1 MQSESNNLVI
11 LNYAVCITIRYIRF
25 DDHMRVYGF
34 ICIYRYTMIMIIYT
48 YSLSRPNH
56 QPGGSGRTVV
66 HIFCWSLSLKPLNIL
81 YNTKSRRIG
90 FLTFTTY
97 VTQMISW
104 WLDATIP
111 SPRRSLPGQS
121 KCSSDPFHGFGRLFD
136 VRIQVD
142 TVCKKNMCLCNNGD
156 WMNLQVEWL
165 RLQDVVMPE
174 AMAVHGRSRPRSMY
188 NEHQSFYY
196 VIETSTTYEKPT
208 NSGGSLIQDDPRLK
222 FFICFDPVHF
232 FCLKLCGWQPS
243 SSKLAGCL
251 RGQLSSQPFGWR

>member
-1 MQSESNNLVI
+1 MLQSQLRGEAFRGN
-11 LNYAVCITIRYIRF
+11 
-25 DDHMRVYGF
+25 
-34 ICIYRYTMIMIIYT
+34 
-48 YSLSRPNH
+48 PNV
-56 QPGGSGRTVV
+56 PPTPS
-66 HIFCWSLSLKPLNIL
+66 
-81 YNTKSRRIG
+81 
-90 FLTFTTY
+90 
-97 VTQMISW
+97 MD
-104 WLDATIP
+104 LDAF
-111 SPRRSLPGQS
+111 LMWGS
-121 KCSSDPFHGFGRLFD
+121 KLILFA
-136 VRIQVD
+136 
-142 TVCKKNMCLCNNGD
+142 KKICACVIYGD

-208 NSGGSLIQDDPRLK
+208 NSGSLIQDDPRLK

-232 FCLKLCGWQPS
+232 FCLKLCGWKPS